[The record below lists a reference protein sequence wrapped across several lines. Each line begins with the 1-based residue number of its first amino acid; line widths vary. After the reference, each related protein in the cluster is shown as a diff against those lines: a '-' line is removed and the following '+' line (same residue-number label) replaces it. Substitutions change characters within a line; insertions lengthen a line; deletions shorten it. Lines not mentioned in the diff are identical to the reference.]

1 MNWRVYTV
9 RVVLVLFLN
18 LVNKFE
24 FLKIACFVV
33 AGFGLFFPL
42 LPSKGIYMTLE
53 RTSVLKNVPSV
64 RNGCCW
70 GQH

>member
-24 FLKIACFVV
+24 FLKTACFVV
-33 AGFGLFFPL
+33 AGFGLF
-42 LPSKGIYMTLE
+42 LPRCLPKAHTYTSDTRKDLGAGKRTL
-53 RTSVLKNVPSV
+53 
-64 RNGCCW
+64 C
-70 GQH
+70 

>member
-24 FLKIACFVV
+24 FLRIACFVV
-33 AGFGLFFPL
+33 AGLGCCLFFSPL
-42 LPSKGIYMTLE
+42 LPSKGI
-53 RTSVLKNVPSV
+53 
-64 RNGCCW
+64 
-70 GQH
+70 